1 MRRFCWRERSE
12 QLNWR
17 LLGALDVDDA
27 VRRGDPALLEPYAL
41 HVTFARLPN
50 APKDP
55 TTRDA
60 WFLLRVLQL
69 SMEYLLYMRARDGDV
84 LDSLSQEMRQLET
97 ARDELLLREH
107 KWKARTRS
115 GEKQVEK
122 LHQVLQNIAK
132 LLQIH
137 GASPSAVATIET
149 LLTELISGRRARQRK
164 KTLMEKGDEE
174 MDEVQEARACG
185 FCGKL
190 FSSAEYLE
198 KHLVR
203 RHAGE
208 SLEVETLVKHKM
220 KRDFEREGEDKENK
234 MKNEDAAAS
243 EVAMQKMVQQVE
255 RALHDHEEKLR
266 SLAEEEATKVQQMY
280 ERLHAETKLAGEL
293 NLSRNKT
300 EDEHKVSQRQM
311 DEVCQQKQKA
321 EDELEDL
328 KQQIQFLTLKGN
340 MMRSAG
346 LPASSPSRDDNALV
360 AAETEIRNLQQTLEV
375 VNRELA
381 ASREELAKVQAL
393 HLSALRKKKE
403 LVDKLAS
410 SREDSSVV
418 LREISTQTEQRATV
432 DGGVQTDYDQISSS
446 LIENETLTESY
457 APACADVGTDALVL
471 SYEDMGIQTVE
482 LLQAPALFDAEVQ
495 AVIEDDP
502 IPTTIAAVRH
512 EGPDLTSQ
520 EPLND
525 TGSLMEEI
533 VPPHPTAQKKD
544 DQISDYIQQIHSQDL
559 LDTLAERAQSA
570 ASKAVTTEA
579 QQNPIARDYSSI
591 PRHKYVRSRFHH
603 DEDVVKERVSSCLSQ
618 LEQFSRRFGV
628 PAKSAWLSDENLQI
642 IQQALHGHLEV
653 LPTEVLAKMVDSE
666 NAVNAIIEKEWMPME
681 KTRQQALER
690 FKMEARAKSEVSQ
703 GLVRQAM
710 AAFGA
715 SMKPNQPSGASNSD
729 GVVATNTDQLSIASE
744 FELIQPMARLDRT
757 QSIVASSEMFFDA
770 DIPSLGVESE
780 SVEAST
786 SAVVM
791 GLVDLV
797 DRSAEAGNHEDS
809 SPSALHTPVRVVAND
824 DQNDSVMSFDDS
836 DIEEVV
842 LT

>member
-208 SLEVETLVKHKM
+208 SLEVETLVKHNM

-234 MKNEDAAAS
+234 MKNENAAAS

-300 EDEHKVSQRQM
+300 EDEHNVSQRQM

-446 LIENETLTESY
+446 LIENETLTEPY

-471 SYEDMGIQTVE
+471 SYEDMGIQTVD

-603 DEDVVKERVSSCLSQ
+603 DEDVVKELQRVGAG
-618 LEQFSRRFGV
+618 LE
-628 PAKSAWLSDENLQI
+628 
-642 IQQALHGHLEV
+642 H
-653 LPTEVLAKMVDSE
+653 TEDS
-666 NAVNAIIEKEWMPME
+666 
-681 KTRQQALER
+681 
-690 FKMEARAKSEVSQ
+690 
-703 GLVRQAM
+703 RQAEWQDEAPEEDSQWHLPRVGSSTDLGPPQARSSVHPALSRTGSDRFE
-710 AAFGA
+710 AA
-715 SMKPNQPSGASNSD
+715 NSPQR
-729 GVVATNTDQLSIASE
+729 TNSLESDQLSIASE
-744 FELIQPMARLDRT
+744 FELIQPVARLDRT

-770 DIPSLGVESE
+770 NIPSLGVESE